1 MMQMTFY
8 NSIHVTLWL
17 ESIRSST
24 WEGYLCLIVLV
35 GWFGFLHEGL
45 YAFRLA
51 CMTARS
57 QAMNDEC
64 VSIHATFGMCRSCIF
79 ATAVHDL
86 VPHMWAHKVDPTR
99 KKNRMK
105 LRPQECGF
113 PYCLKLHRCWIS
125 LLIRMIL

>member
-57 QAMNDEC
+57 QAINDEC
-64 VSIHATFGMCRSCIF
+64 VS
-79 ATAVHDL
+79 VHDSAASSQRRCMTSL
-86 VPHMWAHKVDPTR
+86 CSSCPNWTTR
-99 KKNRMK
+99 TEREKKIGFGLEEPCCMD
-105 LRPQECGF
+105 CGF
-113 PYCLKLHRCWIS
+113 PSSFVLCCWFVD
-125 LLIRMIL
+125 